1 MFSAEACEKAHNFA
15 AKLLPR
21 WHRSADEPEDAEEDE
36 GAHGAD
42 RAEDEVAREV
52 VEVIVE
58 AQSRAQNSQ
67 EVAFERERAT
77 GSSTAR
83 E

>member
-1 MFSAEACEKAHNFA
+1 MFSAEACEKVHNLA
-15 AKLLPR
+15 AELLLR
-21 WHRSADEPEDAEEDE
+21 WHLFADEHEDAEEDE
-36 GAHGAD
+36 GAHGAH

-58 AQSRAQNSQ
+58 AQSQAQNSQ
-67 EVAFERERAT
+67 EVAFGREQAT